1 MALFTKSTKKSIDN
15 EIEAL
20 IEERNKARQ
29 EKNWA
34 KADEIRDKLKE
45 MNIVLKDTPNGV
57 QWSFAE

>member
-1 MALFTKSTKKSIDN
+1 MGLFTKSTKKSIDN